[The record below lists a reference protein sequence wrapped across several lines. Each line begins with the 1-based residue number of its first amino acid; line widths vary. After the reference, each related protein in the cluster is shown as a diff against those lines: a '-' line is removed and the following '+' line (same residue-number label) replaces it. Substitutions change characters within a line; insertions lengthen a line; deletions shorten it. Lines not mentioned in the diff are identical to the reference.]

1 MLSVYP
7 TPAAARGR
15 VRRLGAF
22 SAALV
27 LVTGLLFAVARPA
40 AARDLGGCALSF
52 QSAVSPQGFVHPGVG
67 LTQPILENARRQIA
81 AGAEPW
87 TSSYQ
92 AMRQSSA
99 AGTAVTSSNRSSG
112 DPTKPASDAFNSQGF
127 NGRFIADGLKS
138 YTQAVLY
145 VLTGDEVYRKNALDI
160 IRIWEQMDPA
170 KYEYFTD
177 AHIHTGIPMNRMVSA
192 AELLRYTSCAD
203 EAYPWTDADTQ
214 AFTRNLVTPVIET
227 FQNDN
232 NHFMNQHSY
241 PLMGAMAGAIFM
253 DDTALY
259 KRSVEWFT
267 VNATAQDQGFN
278 GSIARLFRW
287 VDHNDKTGEPIKDP
301 HVQHAEMGR
310 DQAHGGGD
318 LTNAVIISRMLLAQ
332 GTKVDPVAGTVSDA
346 PNAVG
351 PYEFLN
357 NRILAAADY
366 FWRFMLGYDTPWT
379 PMAYAISPDGTI
391 RDTYNHIADGYRG
404 RYVTASFWEIYYYYK
419 FTLGKDVK
427 TMAPYYAEAYA
438 KRPGPLYSRG
448 GVIGNYWDGVDG
460 GGDSWLFAPAVAAGE
475 STRPLGNNP
484 NLYQVEDRYT
494 RLAGEVEVRDGYV
507 SMSSGSKIAYLNGAT
522 DRPKLGFLV
531 RTTGDAVMHLHTA
544 RNGRT
549 LKRDYPVIVPN
560 TGGKWRYVTT
570 DGPMDDILF
579 IEVEGATVDIDHI
592 NINAAAELT
601 GPVFPAAAAD
611 RVVGWVGADATVD
624 LAATA
629 ANGTTYTASG
639 LPKGAVLDPG
649 TGVVTWKP
657 TRAGTWTVTVAADD
671 GTTMAARRVALSAAG
686 DRTSA
691 LMLAERGYN
700 QRTVYESATK
710 DAYGNAVGAAD
721 KLRTKGSDSEYLVAL
736 TDLVGAVDG
745 LRPLSP
751 TIALD
756 GSLDYPGLVASS
768 TTGDRIVN
776 LVDGDEQTGTVYPQA
791 VNLSH
796 TFDFGPDYRVSA
808 TKFGFQSNI
817 FADRLANSAVF
828 GSNDGV
834 TWVRLTPGVTAF
846 TQDYNTLDVAKDLQ
860 DDQFRYLKIQMI
872 KQLPDVLYG
881 IVRGV
886 FEMTEFHIYGQRHE
900 IGNLVKSTS
909 ITSAQ
914 AIAGK
919 IMTGDTVD
927 VAVTTKKPLQQV
939 TVTVQGVTA
948 KASSADGINWSASA
962 KLDNVAAGNIQ
973 VAVDY
978 LNADGKAG
986 PTAYGTTDGSKL
998 YIAGDPAH
1006 YIDVAKVATVT
1017 ASDKQWPGTGL
1028 GADKVGYLLFDR
1040 NPDTYGDLNSGPGA
1054 YYTLDFGSHATVQPE
1069 EVLFLPR
1076 ATHPQ
1081 RANGTVV
1088 QGSTDGQTW
1097 TDLTT
1102 SLTGAVANTWSDQR
1116 TSGAN
1121 HYRYLRIYNAT
1132 SWFGDLSEVE
1142 LYGDLKNDA

>member
-1 MLSVYP
+1 MYP
-7 TPAAARGR
+7 TPAVARGR
-15 VRRLGAF
+15 ARRPVALAT
-22 SAALV
+22 ALV
-27 LVTGLLFAVARPA
+27 IVAGLLFAAARPA
-40 AARDLGGCALSF
+40 AARELAACDLSF
-52 QSAVSPQGFVHPGVG
+52 RSTVSPQGFVHPGVA
-67 LTQPILENARRQIA
+67 LTQPILENVRRQLA

-87 TSSYQ
+87 TSSFR
-92 AMRQSSA
+92 AMQQSSA
-99 AGTAVTSSNRSSG
+99 AGTAVTSSNRSST

-177 AHIHTGIPMNRMVSA
+177 AHIHTGIPLNRMVSA

-214 AFTRNLVTPVIET
+214 AFTRNLVVPVIET

-232 NHFMNQHSY
+232 NHFMNQHNY

-253 DDTALY
+253 DDVALY

-267 VNATAQDQGFN
+267 VNATATDQGFN

-287 VDHNDKTGEPIKDP
+287 VDHDDKTGKPIKDP

-346 PNAVG
+346 ANAVG
-351 PYEFLN
+351 PYEFLG

-366 FWRFMLGYDTPWT
+366 FWRFMLGYDTAWT

-419 FTLGKDVK
+419 FTLGKDIK
-427 TMAPYYAEAYA
+427 AMAPYYAEAYA

-448 GVIGNYWDGVDG
+448 GVVGNYWDGVDG
-460 GGDSWLFAPAVAAGE
+460 GGDSWLFAPAAAAGE
-475 STRPLGNNP
+475 TTRPLGSNP
-484 NLYQVEDRYT
+484 NIYEVEDRYT
-494 RLAGEVEVRDGYV
+494 HLAGEVTTGDGYV
-507 SMSSGSKIAYLNGAT
+507 RMAPGSKIAYLNGAT

-531 RTTGDAVMHLHTA
+531 RTNGAAVMHLHTA
-544 RNGRT
+544 KNGRS
-549 LKRDYPVIVPN
+549 LKTDYPVLVPN

-579 IEVEGATVDIDHI
+579 IGVEGATVDLDHI
-592 NINAAAELT
+592 NINAAAGPA
-601 GPVFPAAAAD
+601 GPVFPTGSTD
-611 RVVGWVGADATVD
+611 RVVGWLGAETKVD

-629 ANGTTYTASG
+629 AEGTTYAATG
-639 LPKGAVLDPG
+639 LPQGAALDPA
-649 TGVVTWKP
+649 TGVLTWKP
-657 TRAGTWTVTVAADD
+657 TRAGSWTVTIAADD
-671 GTTMAARRVALSAAG
+671 GTTVAARRITLTAAG
-686 DRTSA
+686 DRASA
-691 LMLAERGYN
+691 LVFAQNGYSP
-700 QRTVYESATK
+700 RTAYESATK
-710 DAYGNAVGAAD
+710 DAYNNAVAAANG
-721 KLRTKGSDSEYLVAL
+721 LSQKGSDAEYLAAL
-736 TDLVGAVDG
+736 SAVVGAVDG

-751 TIALD
+751 KTAVD

-768 TTGDRIVN
+768 TAGDRIVN

-817 FADRLANSAVF
+817 FADRIANSAVF

-834 TWVRLTPGVTAF
+834 TWTRLTPGVTAF
-846 TQDYNTLDVAKDLQ
+846 TQDYNTLDVATDLQ
-860 DDQFRYLKIQMI
+860 DDQFRYLKVQMI

-886 FEMTEFHIYGQRHE
+886 FEMTEFHIYGERHE

-919 IMTGDTVD
+919 IMAGDTVD
-927 VAVTTKKPLQQV
+927 VSVTAKKPLQQV
-939 TVTVQGVTA
+939 TVTVQGVQA
-948 KASSADGINWSASA
+948 KATSTDGINWKASA
-962 KLDNVAAGNIQ
+962 RLDNVAAGNIQ

-978 LNADGKAG
+978 VDASGKAG

-998 YIAGDPAH
+998 FIAGDPAH
-1006 YIDVAKVATVT
+1006 FVDVAKVATVT

-1028 GADKVGYLLFDR
+1028 GADQVGYLLFDR

-1054 YYTLDFGSHATVQPE
+1054 YYLLDFGAHTSVRPQ

-1076 ATHPQ
+1076 ASHPQ

-1088 QGSTDGQTW
+1088 QGSNDGQTW
-1097 TDLTT
+1097 TDVTK
-1102 SLTGAVANTWSDQR
+1102 SLTGAVANAWSDQQAAGD
-1116 TSGAN
+1116 T
-1121 HYRYLRIYNAT
+1121 HYRYLRIYNPT

-1142 LYGDLKNDA
+1142 LYGDLKSGS

>member
-1 MLSVYP
+1 MYP
-7 TPAAARGR
+7 TPAAVRGR

-40 AARDLGGCALSF
+40 AARALDGCALSF
-52 QSAVSPQGFVHPGVG
+52 HSTVSPQGFAHPGVA
-67 LTQPILENARRQIA
+67 LTQPILENARQQIA
-81 AGAEPW
+81 VGAEPW
-87 TSSYQ
+87 TSSFR
-92 AMRQSSA
+92 AMQQSSA
-99 AGTAVTSSNRSSG
+99 AGTAVTSSNRSSA

-138 YTQAVLY
+138 YTQAVLF
-145 VLTGDEVYRKNALDI
+145 VLTGDEIYRKNALDI

-177 AHIHTGIPMNRMVSA
+177 SHIHTGVPLNRMVSA

-214 AFTRNLVTPVIET
+214 SFTRNLVVPVIET

-232 NHFMNQHSY
+232 NHFMNQHNY

-267 VNATAQDQGFN
+267 VNATAKDQGFN
-278 GSIARLFRW
+278 GSVARLFRW
-287 VDHNDKTGEPIKDP
+287 VDHDDKTGEPIKDP

-332 GTKVDPVAGTVSDA
+332 GTKVDPVTGTVSGA
-346 PNAVG
+346 ANAVG

-357 NRILAAADY
+357 NRILGAADY
-366 FWRFMLGYDTPWT
+366 FWRFMLGHDTAWT

-427 TMAPYYAEAYA
+427 AMAPYYAEAYA

-448 GVIGNYWDGVDG
+448 GVVGNYWDGVDG
-460 GGDSWLFAPAVAAGE
+460 GGDSWLFAPAAAAGE

-484 NLYQVEDRYT
+484 NLYEVEDRYT
-494 RLAGEVEVRDGYV
+494 HLAGDVTTGDGYV
-507 SMSSGSKIAYLNGAT
+507 RMAPGSKIAYLNGAT
-522 DRPKLGFLV
+522 DRPKLGFRV
-531 RTTGDAVMHLHTA
+531 RTNGAAVMHLHTA

-549 LKRDYPVIVPN
+549 LKQDYPVDVPN

-579 IEVEGATVDIDHI
+579 IAVDGATVDLDHI

-601 GPVFPAAAAD
+601 GPVYPDSAANRAI
-611 RVVGWVGADATVD
+611 GWLGAQAKID

-629 ANGTTYTASG
+629 ADGTTYTATG
-639 LPKGAVLDPG
+639 LPPGAVLDPA
-649 TGVVTWKP
+649 TGVLTWKP
-657 TRAGTWTVTVAADD
+657 TRAGSWTVTVAADD
-671 GTTMAARRVALSAAG
+671 GTSVAARRITLTAAG
-686 DRTSA
+686 DRTNA
-691 LMLAERGYN
+691 LVFAKNGYSP
-700 QRTVYESATK
+700 RTAYESATK
-710 DAYGNAVGAAD
+710 DAYGNAVTAANNACG
-721 KLRTKGSDSEYLVAL
+721 KGSDAECQAAL
-736 TDLVGAVDG
+736 AAVVRAVDG
-745 LRPLSP
+745 LRALSP
-751 TIALD
+751 KVALD
-756 GSLDYPGLVASS
+756 GSLDYPDLVASS

-776 LVDGDEQTGTVYPQA
+776 MVDGDEQTGTVYPQA

-834 TWVRLTPGVTAF
+834 TWTRLTPGVTAF
-846 TQDYNTLDVAKDLQ
+846 TQDYNTLDVATDLQ
-860 DDQFRYLKIQMI
+860 DAEFRYLKVQMI

-886 FEMTEFHIYGQRHE
+886 FEMTEFHIYGERHE
-900 IGNLVKSTS
+900 IGNLVKATS

-927 VAVTTKKPLQQV
+927 VAVTAKKPLQQV
-939 TVTVQGVTA
+939 TVVVQGLPA
-948 KASSADGINWSASA
+948 KATSADGINWKASV
-962 KLDNVAAGNIQ
+962 KLDKVAAGNIQ

-978 LNADGKAG
+978 VDANGKAG

-1006 YIDVAKVATVT
+1006 FIDVAKVATVT

-1054 YYTLDFGSHATVQPE
+1054 YYLLDFGAHATVRPE
-1069 EVLFLPR
+1069 EVLLLPR
-1076 ATHPQ
+1076 ASHPQ

-1097 TDLTT
+1097 TDLTK
-1102 SLTGAVANTWSDQR
+1102 SLTGALANTWSDQPS
-1116 TSGAN
+1116 SGDN
-1121 HYRYLRIYNAT
+1121 HFRYLRIYNAT

-1142 LYGDLKNDA
+1142 LYGDLKTDA

>member
-1 MLSVYP
+1 M
-7 TPAAARGR
+7 
-15 VRRLGAF
+15 
-22 SAALV
+22 ALV
-27 LVTGLLFAVARPA
+27 LVTGLLAAVARPA
-40 AARDLGGCALSF
+40 DARGLSGCDVALHST
-52 QSAVSPQGFVHPGVG
+52 VSPQGFVHPGVA
-67 LTQPILENARRQIA
+67 LTEPILDNARRQLA

-87 TSSYQ
+87 TSSFR
-92 AMRQSSA
+92 AMQQSSA
-99 AGTAVTSSNRSSG
+99 AGTAVTSSNRSST

-160 IRIWEQMDPA
+160 IRIWEQLDPA

-177 AHIHTGIPMNRMVSA
+177 AHIHTGIPLNRMVSA

-214 AFTRNLVTPVIET
+214 AFTHNLVVPVIET

-232 NHFMNQHSY
+232 NHFMNQHNY

-278 GSIARLFRW
+278 GSVARLFRW
-287 VDHNDKTGEPIKDP
+287 VDHDDKTGKPIKDP

-332 GTKVDPVAGTVSDA
+332 GTKVDPVAGTVSSA
-346 PNAVG
+346 ANAVG
-351 PYEFLN
+351 PYEFLG

-366 FWRFMLGYDTPWT
+366 FWRFMLGYDTAWT

-404 RYVTASFWEIYYYYK
+404 RYVTASFWEIYYYYQ

-427 TMAPYYAEAYA
+427 AIAPYYAEAYA

-448 GVIGNYWDGVDG
+448 GVIGNSWDGVDG
-460 GGDSWLFAPAVAAGE
+460 GGDSWLFAPAAAAGE

-484 NLYQVEDRYT
+484 NIYEVEDRYT
-494 RLAGEVEVRDGYV
+494 HLAGDVTTGDGYV
-507 SMSSGSKIAYLNGAT
+507 RMAPGSKIAYLNGAT

-531 RTTGDAVMHLHTA
+531 RTNGAAVMHLHTA

-549 LKRDYPVIVPN
+549 LKRDYPVLVPN
-560 TGGKWRYVTT
+560 TGGKWRYVMT

-579 IEVEGATVDIDHI
+579 IGVEGATVDLDHI
-592 NINAAAELT
+592 NIDAAQPT
-601 GPVFPAAAAD
+601 GPVFSGGTD
-611 RVVGWVGADATVD
+611 RVIGWLGAEAKVH

-629 ANGTTYTASG
+629 ATGTTYSATG
-639 LPKGAVLDPG
+639 LPDGATLDPA
-649 TGVVTWKP
+649 TGVLTWKP
-657 TRAGTWTVTVAADD
+657 ARAGSWTVTVSADD
-671 GTTMAARRVALSAAG
+671 GSAMAARRITLTPAG

-691 LMLAERGYN
+691 LQLAKRGYN
-700 QRTVYESATK
+700 PQTVYESGTK
-710 DAYGNAVGAAD
+710 DAFSAAVAAAD
-721 KLRTKGSDSEYLVAL
+721 KLRQTGSGTEYLAAL
-736 TDLVGAVDG
+736 TAVVGAVDG

-751 TIALD
+751 KLALD

-776 LVDGDEQTGTVYPQA
+776 MVDGDEQTGTVYPQA

-834 TWVRLTPGVTAF
+834 TWTRLTPGVTAF

-860 DDQFRYLKIQMI
+860 DDQFRYLKIQML

-886 FEMTEFHIYGQRHE
+886 FEMTEFHIYGERHE

-927 VAVTTKKPLQQV
+927 VSITAKQPLRQV
-939 TVTVQGVTA
+939 TVTVQGLPVP
-948 KASSADGINWSASA
+948 ASSTDGINWRAAA

-978 LNADGKAG
+978 VDATGKAG

-1006 YIDVAKVATVT
+1006 FIDVAKVATVT

-1040 NPDTYGDLNSGPGA
+1040 NPDTYGDLNTGPGA
-1054 YYTLDFGSHATVQPE
+1054 YYLLDFGAHATVRPS

-1076 ATHPQ
+1076 ASHPQ

-1088 QGSTDGQTW
+1088 QGSNDGQTW
-1097 TDLTT
+1097 TDLTS
-1102 SLTGAVANTWSDQR
+1102 SLAGAVANTWSDQQM
-1116 TSGAN
+1116 SGST
-1121 HYRYLRIYNAT
+1121 HYRYLRIYNPT

-1142 LYGDLKNDA
+1142 LYGDLTTGA